1 MNAKRNV
8 SCSAEW
14 ACSKEIQLSVVSS
27 SQVSTTIMENGIDI
41 PNVNTVIIQQTHM
54 FGLSQ
59 LHQLRGRVGRSN
71 IRAYAWLMHPPTQ
84 LLSDDALRRMRVLQQ
99 DSVRP
104 FAPLLMPSPKLQKH
118 TCFPLPYVPLQRLL
132 KVCCQ
137 CRPSSFSS
145 CLLMSSTLM
154 IIAFAGYCAGIGL
167 WQIIGRERS
176 TDTGSWQP
184 FWQ

>member
-1 MNAKRNV
+1 MFERDSTV
-8 SCSAEW
+8 SCLVIAGEYHHHGERDRHPERQHSDHPA
-14 ACSKEIQLSVVSS
+14 
-27 SQVSTTIMENGIDI
+27 
-41 PNVNTVIIQQTHM
+41 NTH
-54 FGLSQ
+54 
-59 LHQLRGRVGRSN
+59 
-71 IRAYAWLMHPPTQ
+71 
-84 LLSDDALRRMRVLQQ
+84 
-99 DSVRP
+99 VRP
-104 FAPLLMPSPKLQKH
+104 LAASPAPRQGGTIEYSRLRVADAPADAAAERRCAAQNARLAARLRASFAPLLMPSPKLQMH
-118 TCFPLPYVPLQRLL
+118 TCFPLPSFPLQRLL

-145 CLLMSSTLM
+145 CLMMPSTL